1 MITKDGNWI
10 NEKETRLI
18 TDYLVGNESIL
29 ENVEEKKSRVFYA
42 KALSWPTKKH
52 RVIQ

>member
-1 MITKDGNWI
+1 MIDKDSNWI

-29 ENVEEKKSRVFYA
+29 ENVEEKKSKIFYA
-42 KALSWPTKKH
+42 KALSWPDNKH